1 MTDQQVDNQVDNGAR
16 EINRDVVEFDKPSQ
30 RDMSLMTA
38 PLRAYFRPRF
48 FGMDNID
55 PARPALFVGNHTIFG
70 LLDVPLMTA
79 EVYKEKGI
87 LIRGLADHAHFEIP
101 GWRDVMASGGGVE
114 GTRPN
119 CRALMEAGESI
130 VVFPGGGREVAKRK
144 GEAYKL
150 VWKQRKGFTR
160 MAIEYGYPIIPFASV
175 GPDDA
180 FDILVDGDEIMAS
193 PVGRFLT
200 RTGLSDK
207 YLRGGD
213 MLMPIARGFGLTA
226 FPRPERFYFKF
237 GKPISTKKYAGLEN
251 DDDALMDLREKTA
264 RAINR
269 EIDALQEIRAEDDRS
284 GLIPRLVSFR
294 RRRDV

>member
-1 MTDQQVDNQVDNGAR
+1 MGDQNTSGDDRDINHAVVD
-16 EINRDVVEFDKPSQ
+16 FDRPSQ
-30 RDMSLMTA
+30 RELSLMTA
-38 PLRAYFRPRF
+38 PLRAYFRPKF
-48 FGMDNID
+48 YGMENID
-55 PARPALFVGNHTIFG
+55 PARPSLFVGNHTIYG

-79 EVYKEKGI
+79 QVYQEKGI
-87 LIRGLADHAHFEIP
+87 LIRGLADHAHFDIP
-101 GWRDVMASGGGVE
+101 GWRDVLTRGGGVE

-119 CRALMEAGESI
+119 CRALMDAGENV

-160 MAIEYGYPIIPFASV
+160 MAIEHSYPIIPFASV

-180 FDILVDGDEIMAS
+180 FDILIDGDEIMAS
-193 PVGRFLT
+193 PVGRFLN

-213 MLMPIARGFGLTA
+213 MLMPIARGFGLTS

-237 GKPISTKKYAGLEN
+237 GKPISTKKYVGLEN
-251 DDDALMDLREKTA
+251 DDDALMDLRERTA

-269 EIDALQEIRAEDDRS
+269 LIDDLHEIRAEDDKK
-284 GLIPRLVSFR
+284 GLVPRLVSFR
-294 RRRDV
+294 RRHDV